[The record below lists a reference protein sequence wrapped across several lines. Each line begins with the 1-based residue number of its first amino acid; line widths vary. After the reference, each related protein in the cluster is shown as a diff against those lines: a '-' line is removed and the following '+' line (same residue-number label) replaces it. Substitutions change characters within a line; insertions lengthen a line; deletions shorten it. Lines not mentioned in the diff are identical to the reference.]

1 MTIAESVATLGGVDD
16 LWQAAGIALALG
28 LLVGAERE
36 RAKPGGAGVRTFALV
51 ALLGNV
57 ATLLPM
63 VLGAVVLAGVV
74 VLVSV
79 GYAATRKTDPGMTSE
94 VALLTTAGLGALAG
108 RHAAIAVGAA
118 VAIVV
123 VLSSKEMLHRF
134 LRETVTERERVDA
147 MKFFVAAF
155 IVLPLL
161 PRASF
166 GPADVLSPQ
175 RIWLLVVLI
184 TGIGWV
190 GYAATR
196 ALGASRGQLIAG
208 LAGGFV
214 SGTATIGLLGA
225 KARRREVSMR
235 AALAGALMASTATVV
250 EMAVLTT
257 VVEPTVAVRL
267 YPGLAAGLLA
277 LLLESWWLGKTHGDA
292 GDQDRETAGRPFAL
306 TPALILA
313 VVISLVVLA
322 GAWMQGRYGAA
333 GANVVA
339 ATGGLADAHATSV
352 ALAGLAHS
360 HALTALTAA
369 NAILLALGTNTL
381 SKVVAAGVGGGR
393 RYAVSILLLHLIPAA
408 AVAVGVLVP
417 QML

>member
-1 MTIAESVATLGGVDD
+1 MNE

-57 ATLLPM
+57 ATLLP
-63 VLGAVVLAGVV
+63 VVYGAVVLGGI
-74 VLVSV
+74 VLLVGI
-79 GYAATRKTDPGMTSE
+79 GYAGSRATDPGMTTE

-118 VAIVV
+118 VTIVV
-123 VLSSKEMLHRF
+123 VLSSKEMLHHF

-161 PRASF
+161 PRESF

-196 ALGASRGQLIAG
+196 ALGASRGQLVAG

-214 SGTATIGLLGA
+214 SATATIGLLGA
-225 KARRREVSMR
+225 KVRRGEVSPR
-235 AALAGALMASTATVV
+235 AALAGALMASIATVV

-257 VVEPTVAVRL
+257 AVEPAVAVRL
-267 YPGLAAGLLA
+267 YPGLGGGLVV
-277 LLLESWWLGKTHGDA
+277 LLLQSWWLARMPGDA
-292 GDQDRETAGRPFAL
+292 DDEDHETAGRPFAL

-313 VVISLVVLA
+313 AVISLVVLA
-322 GAWMQGRYGAA
+322 GAWMSDRYGAA
-333 GANVVA
+333 GANLVA
-339 ATGGLADAHATSV
+339 AAGGLAEAHATAV
-352 ALAGLAHS
+352 AVAGLAHGDQ
-360 HALTALTAA
+360 LTAVAA
-369 NAILLALGTNTL
+369 AYAILLALATNTL
-381 SKVVAAGVGGGR
+381 SKVVAGAIGGGC
-393 RYAVSILLLHLIPAA
+393 RYAVGILVLHLVP
-408 AVAVGVLVP
+408 AVAVAAGVLA
-417 QML
+417 QGIL